1 MAASTKFATYAHR
14 RRLGRDLAARV
25 TAAASAIRE
34 GSRLMVVPIEMS
46 SVVLLGDRYFSPLVE
61 HLTHNSSV
69 FFALALVQPI
79 SECDTSAARG
89 SPRGRQFACAASDF
103 GGSEGCGAQSTAC
116 ACHYLAEAVTHHRGA
131 YVACNALAT
140 EATARFAGEMPS
152 MGLVAQTR
160 RAALAVSNLSALVGK
175 LDLLVRL
182 GAS

>member
-1 MAASTKFATYAHR
+1 
-14 RRLGRDLAARV
+14 
-25 TAAASAIRE
+25 
-34 GSRLMVVPIEMS
+34 MVVPIEMS

-79 SECDTSAARG
+79 SECDTSAA
-89 SPRGRQFACAASDF
+89 